1 MAAENKKEGDH
12 ASNSSDPNEEDE
24 SKSASIKSVYK
35 MMISRKMLYVL
46 P

>member
-1 MAAENKKEGDH
+1 MAAENKKEEDH
-12 ASNSSDPNEEDE
+12 TSNSSDPDVEDE
-24 SKSASIKSVYK
+24 SKSASLKSVYK